1 MPELILM
8 RHAKAEPAGID
19 AADFARA
26 LTPAGRAAAAQAA
39 HGLAAAGIRIERLLY
54 SPARRTSETAV
65 IAARELA
72 LAATQMQEVPEL
84 YLATPAAIRAALQ
97 RHHAGATTILI
108 VGHNPSLSEFGGE
121 LDAGLA
127 GSQLHTAGLWRIPR
141 DLQQWLALLQA

>member
-19 AADFARA
+19 AADFARV

-39 HGLAAAGIRIERLLY
+39 QRLAAAGVRVGRLLY
-54 SPARRTSETAV
+54 SPARRTSETAA

-72 LAATQMQEVPEL
+72 LAAIHMQEVPEL
-84 YLATPAAIRAALQ
+84 YLATPAAIRGAVQ
-97 RHHAGATTILI
+97 RHHAGAATILI

-121 LDAGLA
+121 LDASLA
-127 GSQLHTAGLWRIPR
+127 GGQLHTAGVWRIPC
-141 DLQQWLALLQA
+141 DQPQWQALLRA